1 MDDRGG
7 NNLCDDAADDADAN
21 HDDEAGSM
29 IFLARSC
36 VELRTGDSCDTGVRD
51 GQAVTVCR

>member
-1 MDDRGG
+1 MMEEEII
-7 NNLCDDAADDADAN
+7 CEITTDDADAN

>member
-1 MDDRGG
+1 MMEEE
-7 NNLCDDAADDADAN
+7 LMCEITTDDADAN

-36 VELRTGDSCDTGVRD
+36 VELRTGDSCDAGVRD